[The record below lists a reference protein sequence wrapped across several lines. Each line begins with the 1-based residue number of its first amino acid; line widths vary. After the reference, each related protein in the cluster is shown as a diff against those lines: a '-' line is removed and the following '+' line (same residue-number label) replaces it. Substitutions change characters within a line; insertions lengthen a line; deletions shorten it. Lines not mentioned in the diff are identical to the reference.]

1 MPMDYHVFNRDNI
14 AVCGFFAVDDLAARA
29 IFIHRFFQ
37 SRDFLYLTRKSEP
50 LYILASNQ
58 I

>member
-1 MPMDYHVFNRDNI
+1 MDYYVFDRDNI

-29 IFIHRFFQ
+29 IFIHRFLR